1 MTSAIVTVSKT
12 GTVAARIDVPREAS
26 RKAHSEPDIAH
37 AMHTLFSTRR
47 MTHAALKA
55 ARPARRH
62 VVRAL
67 RHHTARTRALT
78 QQVRGTRAVDSMR
91 TWFHSFFSVL
101 RLRAG
106 ARHFSLRTLLYRPN
120 ATLRALAAPATVHTA
135 RNARRP
141 RRMGASSTG
150 WFGFAMR

>member
-1 MTSAIVTVSKT
+1 VFFAIVTTLKT
-12 GTVAARIDVPREAS
+12 GTFAARIDALRGTS
-26 RKAHSEPDIAH
+26 RKAHSEPETAH
-37 AMHTLFSTRR
+37 TMHTLFDTRR

-67 RHHTARTRALT
+67 RHHAARTRALA
-78 QQVRGTRAVDSMR
+78 QQVRDASAVDGMR

-101 RLRAG
+101 RQRAG

-120 ATLRALAAPATVHTA
+120 STLRALAAPATVHTV
-135 RNARRP
+135 RNTRLP

>member
-1 MTSAIVTVSKT
+1 M
-12 GTVAARIDVPREAS
+12 P
-26 RKAHSEPDIAH
+26 
-37 AMHTLFSTRR
+37 TLSDTRR
-47 MTHAALKA
+47 ITHAALKA

-67 RHHTARTRALT
+67 RHHAARTRAIA
-78 QQVRGTRAVDSMR
+78 QQVRTAHPVDSMR
-91 TWFHSFFSVL
+91 SWFHTFFSVL

-106 ARHFSLRTLLYRPN
+106 TRHFSLRTLLYRPN
-120 ATLRALAAPATVHTA
+120 ATLRTLAAPSTVHTA

-141 RRMGASSTG
+141 RRNTSSSAG

>member
-1 MTSAIVTVSKT
+1 
-12 GTVAARIDVPREAS
+12 
-26 RKAHSEPDIAH
+26 
-37 AMHTLFSTRR
+37 MHTLFDTRR

-67 RHHTARTRALT
+67 RHHAARTRALGT
-78 QQVRGTRAVDSMR
+78 TVRDAKAVDNMR
-91 TWFHSFFSVL
+91 TWFHSFFAVL
-101 RLRAG
+101 RMRAG

-120 ATLRALAAPATVHTA
+120 ASLRSLAAPATVHTA
-135 RNARRP
+135 RNTRRP
-141 RRMGASSTG
+141 RRMATSSEG

>member
-1 MTSAIVTVSKT
+1 
-12 GTVAARIDVPREAS
+12 
-26 RKAHSEPDIAH
+26 
-37 AMHTLFSTRR
+37 MHTLFNSRSLSR
-47 MTHAALKA
+47 AALKA
-55 ARPARRH
+55 ARPARH
-62 VVRAL
+62 ATRAL
-67 RHHTARTRALT
+67 RHHAARTRALGAM
-78 QQVRGTRAVDSMR
+78 VRDVKPVDSMR

-120 ATLRALAAPATVHTA
+120 APLRSLAAPATVHAA
-135 RNARRP
+135 RNTRRP

>member
-1 MTSAIVTVSKT
+1 
-12 GTVAARIDVPREAS
+12 
-26 RKAHSEPDIAH
+26 
-37 AMHTLFSTRR
+37 MHTLFSTRR

-67 RHHTARTRALT
+67 RHHAARTRALG
-78 QQVRGTRAVDSMR
+78 QQVRDTRAVDNMR

-120 ATLRALAAPATVHTA
+120 ATLRALAAPATVHAA
-135 RNARRP
+135 RTSRRP

-150 WFGFAMR
+150 WFGFGFAMG

>member
-1 MTSAIVTVSKT
+1 MIPVTVTIVKM
-12 GTVAARIDVPREAS
+12 GTIAARIDVPREAS
-26 RKAHSEPDIAH
+26 RKAHSEPDTAH

-67 RHHTARTRALT
+67 RHHAARTRALA
-78 QQVRGTRAVDSMR
+78 QHVRDARAVDGMR
-91 TWFHSFFSVL
+91 AWFHSFFSVL

-135 RNARRP
+135 RNVRRP

>member
-1 MTSAIVTVSKT
+1 
-12 GTVAARIDVPREAS
+12 
-26 RKAHSEPDIAH
+26 
-37 AMHTLFSTRR
+37 MHTLFSTRR

-67 RHHTARTRALT
+67 RHHAARTRALG
-78 QQVRGTRAVDSMR
+78 QQVRDTRAVDSMR
-91 TWFHSFFSVL
+91 SWFHSFFSVL

-106 ARHFSLRTLLYRPN
+106 TRHFSLRTLLYRPN
-120 ATLRALAAPATVHTA
+120 ATLRALAAPVTVHVA
-135 RNARRP
+135 RNPRRP

>member
-1 MTSAIVTVSKT
+1 
-12 GTVAARIDVPREAS
+12 
-26 RKAHSEPDIAH
+26 
-37 AMHTLFSTRR
+37 MHTLFSTRL
-47 MTHAALKA
+47 MTHAALKTA

-62 VVRAL
+62 VGRAL
-67 RHHTARTRALT
+67 RHHAARTRALA

-120 ATLRALAAPATVHTA
+120 ATLRSLAAPATVHTA
-135 RNARRP
+135 RNTRRP

>member
-1 MTSAIVTVSKT
+1 M
-12 GTVAARIDVPREAS
+12 P
-26 RKAHSEPDIAH
+26 
-37 AMHTLFSTRR
+37 TLSDTRR
-47 MTHAALKA
+47 ITHAALKA

-67 RHHTARTRALT
+67 RHHAARTRAIA
-78 QQVRGTRAVDSMR
+78 QQVRTAHPVDSMR
-91 TWFHSFFSVL
+91 SWFHTFFSVL

-106 ARHFSLRTLLYRPN
+106 TRHFSLRTLLYRPN
-120 ATLRALAAPATVHTA
+120 APLRTLAAPSTVHTA

-141 RRMGASSTG
+141 RRNTSSSAG